1 MNSRGVTDANEV
13 LPTLMTH
20 DSPQRLTRSRNSWS
34 AHASPRRQSKV
45 ILGTEIFASERAERR
60 ITWSQR
66 WLSVCVF
73 LSVLFYILSFV
84 FASGILAIFCI
95 LFVSAAV
102 ICISFLYYN
111 NVSIVMVKRL
121 LKEPTVII
129 ILLLGMCNWAIDIA
143 RPRYAIG
150 SPIGGFFYLLIIIIH
165 IFRCPCVQNK
175 IFRTWNRHCICCFRC
190 PSYV

>member
-1 MNSRGVTDANEV
+1 MTSRGATDQNEV
-13 LPTLMTH
+13 VPTLMTP
-20 DSPQRLTRSRNSWS
+20 DSLQGLSRSRNSWS

-45 ILGTEIFASERAERR
+45 IFGTEIFASEHVEHR

-66 WLSVCVF
+66 WLSACVF
-73 LSVLFYILSFV
+73 LSVLFYIISFV

-95 LFVSAAV
+95 LFVSAAL

-143 RPRYAIG
+143 RPRYAYG
-150 SPIGGFFYLLIIIIH
+150 SPIGGFLYLLIIIAY
-165 IFRCPCVQNK
+165 IFLDALVFK
-175 IFRTWNRHCICCFRC
+175 TKYFALGIL
-190 PSYV
+190 